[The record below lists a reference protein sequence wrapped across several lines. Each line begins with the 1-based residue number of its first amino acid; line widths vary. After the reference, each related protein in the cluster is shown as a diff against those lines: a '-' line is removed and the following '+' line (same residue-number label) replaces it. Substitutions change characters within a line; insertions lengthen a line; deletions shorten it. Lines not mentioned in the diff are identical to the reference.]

1 MQYDKLFRFF
11 YHIDFENM
19 IKKKPMDPRHKR
31 TQIPKTP
38 ETAVLLHSRDNDP
51 WDPWNLRDPVM
62 PGVTWLLGNKPRD
75 SWDLGDIRNHWDNW
89 DPDIP
94 VIPGNESR
102 GRQEPQGN
110 SSTQQRNPR
119 KESTN
124 YLPNL

>member
-1 MQYDKLFRFF
+1 
-11 YHIDFENM
+11 
-19 IKKKPMDPRHKR
+19 MDPRHKR

-94 VIPGNESR
+94 VISGNESW
-102 GRQEPQGN
+102 GRQGPKGIPPH
-110 SSTQQRNPR
+110 T
-119 KESTN
+119 KETRGK
-124 YLPNL
+124 NLQIIYQICRC